1 MLKNTKREFIDLDVF
16 KVCVSDKVSQS
27 WSKRQDLTQMKFV
40 NDKSEWDL
48 INLCRIDN
56 DQRQQ
61 YWKLR
66 NRLANLVTVERP
78 IPDQKFYKF

>member
-1 MLKNTKREFIDLDVF
+1 ML
-16 KVCVSDKVSQS
+16 KVCVSDKISQS
-27 WSKRQDLTQMKFV
+27 WSKPQDPTQIKFF

-48 INLCRIDN
+48 INPYRIDN

-66 NRLANLVTVERP
+66 NRLANLVTVEGP
-78 IPDQKFYKF
+78 NPDQKFYKF